1 MYRLKV
7 TSAFEAAHRLPE
19 YPGKCHRLH
28 GHNWR
33 VETTIVGYELDNQ
46 GMLADFKIVKKA
58 LNDILNA
65 WDHQYLNDL
74 PDFQTVPPTAENM
87 SRLVYEKLAASN
99 IFNDR
104 VKLKE
109 TCVWESTNS
118 CALYSI
124 D

>member
-7 TSAFEAAHRLPE
+7 TAAFEAAHRLPE

-33 VETTIVGYELDNQ
+33 VEVTIAGSELDDQ
-46 GMLADFKIVKKA
+46 GMLADFKIVKKS
-58 LNDILNA
+58 LNDCLDH
-65 WDHQYLNDL
+65 WDHQYLNEL
-74 PDFQTVPPTAENM
+74 PDFQKVPPTAENM
-87 SRLVYEKLAASN
+87 SRLVYEKLAAMD

-104 VKLKE
+104 VKLEE
-109 TCVWESTNS
+109 TCVWESPNS
-118 CALYSI
+118 CAIYSG